1 MSLKQDNPLIRVRDV
16 SVIYNRRRSV
26 FNPDPFEALKNVNL
40 DLYAGESLGVIGRN
54 GVGKTTLLRVLAN
67 IISPD
72 KGFVQNFGATTA
84 MLSLQVGF
92 NPHAT
97 GRTNILLS
105 ALLLGYAR
113 KEVAERMDDIIAF
126 SELGEF
132 IDQPLAGYSIGMR
145 ARLGF
150 SICYFMNPDILLIDE
165 ALGVGDLEFRQKST
179 KVMQEK
185 IKSDQTVVLV
195 SHNAQ
200 TIRQLCNRAVWIE
213 NGVSRLEGDVD
224 RVVDAYEAFVK
235 SNPRA
240 RSQVRQRQASS

>member
-1 MSLKQDNPLIRVRDV
+1 MRDHPDDHLAEKFGSMSDV
-16 SVIYNRRRSV
+16 DKIEWMIETHGWALE
-26 FNPDPFEALKNVNL
+26 PIAADPAS
-40 DLYAGESLGVIGRN
+40 DPPTPAC
-54 GVGKTTLLRVLAN
+54 A
-67 IISPD
+67 
-72 KGFVQNFGATTA
+72 
-84 MLSLQVGF
+84 
-92 NPHAT
+92 
-97 GRTNILLS
+97 
-105 ALLLGYAR
+105 
-113 KEVAERMDDIIAF
+113 
-126 SELGEF
+126 
-132 IDQPLAGYSIGMR
+132 YSIGMR

-150 SICYFMNPDILLIDE
+150 SVCYFMNPDILLIDE

-224 RVVDAYEAFVK
+224 CVVDAYEAFVK